1 MSGNA
6 DIIRSM
12 QLYHENTSQF
22 LQSIQRRNTV
32 DDAAITIQYEFPR
45 RPTGVASTS
54 SRPTFTQMANSITL
68 LTYHPDSG
76 IDPVD
81 PISHSQYE
89 EGEVL
94 CRINRCQHVFQ
105 YRYLMEW
112 IDVSQTCPLCRTPL
126 IATNPDSEQRA
137 PRRTESLEQLLRV
150 MQPIAEFDIS
160 LNSIFSRL
168 I

>member
-1 MSGNA
+1 
-6 DIIRSM
+6 M
-12 QLYHENTSQF
+12 QTYHENMGLF
-22 LQSIQRRNTV
+22 LQWVQRRNAV
-32 DDAAITIQYEFPR
+32 DETAITIQYEFPR
-45 RPTGVASTS
+45 RPTGFASATTTTAT
-54 SRPTFTQMANSITL
+54 RPTFTQIANSMTL

-81 PISHSQYE
+81 PISHNQYE

-126 IATNPDSEQRA
+126 TQTANPDSEQRT

-150 MQPIAEFDIS
+150 MQPIAEYDIS
-160 LNSIFSRL
+160 LNTLFSRM